1 MPPDS
6 QQRAGYLSAVEI
18 HDRPSQQNASW
29 SGGCF
34 FFISVVDNTQPLAYP
49 VLTMKTKSD
58 KVFAEV
64 LKQDRTLER
73 FTAAEI
79 AHYLLKQAG
88 GKLAPAIERAR
99 NPYRIA
105 GKAVW

>member
-1 MPPDS
+1 M
-6 QQRAGYLSAVEI
+6 R
-18 HDRPSQQNASW
+18 QNCEKKSCI
-29 SGGCF
+29 GGKDTLYF
-34 FFISVVDNTQPLAYP
+34 ARRGKSRTEK
-49 VLTMKTKSD
+49 TKMKTKTD
-58 KVFAEV
+58 KVFSEV

-88 GKLAPAIERAR
+88 GKLAVAIERAR
-99 NPYRIA
+99 NPYRIG

>member
-1 MPPDS
+1 
-6 QQRAGYLSAVEI
+6 
-18 HDRPSQQNASW
+18 
-29 SGGCF
+29 
-34 FFISVVDNTQPLAYP
+34 
-49 VLTMKTKSD
+49 MKTKSD

-79 AHYLLKQAG
+79 ASYLLKQAG
-88 GKLAPAIERAR
+88 GKLTVAIERAR
-99 NPYRIA
+99 NPYRID

>member
-1 MPPDS
+1 MP
-6 QQRAGYLSAVEI
+6 AVLHHPLVI
-18 HDRPSQQNASW
+18 FPPLKFTTVFRSRMPLGA
-29 SGGCF
+29 GGCF
-34 FFISVVDNTQPLAYP
+34 FFTSAVDNTQPLAYS
-49 VLTMKTKSD
+49 VLTMKTNSD

-64 LKQDRTLER
+64 LKQDCTLER

-88 GKLAPAIERAR
+88 GKLAVAIERAR
-99 NPYRIA
+99 NPYRIG